1 VLPAV
6 ADMFGK
12 AGIAQLDTLQL
23 GDAYATRV
31 RSLRTLIDAYDTEV
45 AKLEAQIRGRLRG
58 HRGYRA
64 IQAVNGIGP
73 TMAAILVAEI
83 GDVTRFRS
91 APALC
96 SWAGLTPKH
105 KESDTTV
112 RRGGVTKQGS
122 RLVRWAVIEDTV
134 RYHGGGKLAADYR
147 TIAERR
153 GKNKAT
159 VAIARKVLTLVY
171 YGLRDGE
178 IRCLAKAA

>member
-1 VLPAV
+1 
-6 ADMFGK
+6 M
-12 AGIAQLDTLQL
+12 Q
-23 GDAYATRV
+23 
-31 RSLRTLIDAYDTEV
+31 SLRTLIDAYDHEV
-45 AKLEAQIRGRLRG
+45 ARLEAQIRSRLRG

-64 IQAVNGIGP
+64 IQAINGIGP

-112 RRGGVTKQGS
+112 RRGAVTKQGS
-122 RLVRWAVIEDTV
+122 RLVRWAVIEGTV
-134 RYHGGGKLAADYR
+134 RYHGGRKLAADYR
-147 TIAERR
+147 QIAERR

-159 VAIARKVLTLVY
+159 MAIARKVLTLVY

-178 IRCLAKAA
+178 IRCLAHAA

>member
-1 VLPAV
+1 
-6 ADMFGK
+6 ME
-12 AGIAQLDTLQL
+12 
-23 GDAYATRV
+23 
-31 RSLRTLIDAYDTEV
+31 SLRDLIEVYDREV
-45 AKLEAQIRGRLRG
+45 TMLETQIRQRLHG
-58 HRGYRA
+58 DRGYRA
-64 IQAVNGIGP
+64 IQAINGIGP

-83 GDVTRFRS
+83 GDVSRFRS
-91 APALC
+91 AAALC

-112 RRGGVTKQGS
+112 HRGQLTKQGS
-122 RLVRWAVIEDTV
+122 RLVRWAVIEGTV

-147 TIAERR
+147 KIAERR

-178 IRCLAKAA
+178 IRCLASRVSTLGHDYPRSESA